1 MNAEEEELAIQKAIE
16 DGIPIINVG
25 QEEDYQIALEVWGK
39 FKVVYPDG
47 REEIVEGKHA
57 FCTCGLSRT
66 KPYCDQTHQCFRSD
80 PSDTSRS
87 KEVKWEFLTN
97 KERHDI
103 MNGIK
108 IDHLEVKAR
117 DDDPTFDREA

>member
-47 REEIVEGKHA
+47 REEIVEG
-57 FCTCGLSRT
+57 
-66 KPYCDQTHQCFRSD
+66 
-80 PSDTSRS
+80 
-87 KEVKWEFLTN
+87 
-97 KERHDI
+97 
-103 MNGIK
+103 
-108 IDHLEVKAR
+108 
-117 DDDPTFDREA
+117 

>member
-57 FCTCGLSRT
+57 F
-66 KPYCDQTHQCFRSD
+66 
-80 PSDTSRS
+80 
-87 KEVKWEFLTN
+87 
-97 KERHDI
+97 
-103 MNGIK
+103 
-108 IDHLEVKAR
+108 
-117 DDDPTFDREA
+117 